1 MFAICALL
9 AVPCGGH
16 AKASDEMRAAD
27 ASVGNQPSVA
37 PAAQTGGNTFV
48 SDKFTMTYPDIVQES
63 YADTE
68 MGMLTATND
77 DIGIT
82 LNVTFSEMPWDPADY
97 QEYYQGLT
105 GMESSSLYQFE
116 PPRIDGKIMTFK
128 GVDEDGGQVCTFSL
142 RLCLCSRASRRIRIT
157 KKNRSH
163 YMPRQQSAAGSRARC
178 APTAPATALC
188 PSHYSSIRDISPT
201 KVHIF
206 RTPPYRVLSLL
217 RQVRVLCR
225 P

>member
-1 MFAICALL
+1 MKKVIFTMFAICALL

-27 ASVGNQPSVA
+27 ATVGNQPSVA

-77 DIGIT
+77 DIGIN

-105 GMESSSLYQFE
+105 GMGSSSLYQFE

-128 GVDEDGGQVCTFSL
+128 GVDEDGGQVCTFFIVFMATDAGVTGDFSYPVENAAEIEPQIMPML
-142 RLCLCSRASRRIRIT
+142 KSIT
-157 KKNRSH
+157 NN
-163 YMPRQQSAAGSRARC
+163 
-178 APTAPATALC
+178 
-188 PSHYSSIRDISPT
+188 
-201 KVHIF
+201 
-206 RTPPYRVLSLL
+206 
-217 RQVRVLCR
+217 
-225 P
+225 